1 MSTLP
6 FLAVTAATDD
16 ATHLV
21 VVSPALRTSRP
32 DRLPFATL
40 CGRAVAQEDT
50 TPIGEVVCV
59 RCVLRTPKFMG
70 FPAYEVT
77 L

>member
-6 FLAVTAATDD
+6 FLAVTADTDE

-21 VVSPALRTSRP
+21 VTSPALRSSRP
-32 DRLPFATL
+32 DRLPLATL
-40 CGRAVAQEDT
+40 CGRRVGQEDP
-50 TPIGEVVCV
+50 TPIGEVECV
-59 RCVLRTPKFMG
+59 RCVLRAPKFMG
-70 FPAYEVT
+70 LPAYEVT